1 MTTNRYVK
9 PTRRSVLT
17 SVGAVGVGGYG
28 FLRFRGASTAGDDGD
43 YTNYTLA
50 ETHGPQ
56 LLVGWYSTYNGH
68 LRSGAPIDGEAWEYD
83 STEGY
88 VDGVDAV
95 LADHPAVDIGNLLPG
110 DEGTLSVGL
119 FIQPGSESGRVW
131 MRLDSGAGSQLSEA
145 IEVTAWYDTGIF
157 GIGGCQG
164 AEQTSGTTIDTVTP
178 DGATLAEPGSLS
190 DGIEV
195 NSGLFDNGVIDPGE
209 RVCVALAW
217 SFPTG
222 NGNELQRSSTTFDLE
237 FVAVSADHEGNP
249 FEGGV

>member
-1 MTTNRYVK
+1 MTTKRYVE

-17 SVGAVGVGGYG
+17 SVGAAGVGGYG
-28 FLRFRGASTAGDDGD
+28 FLRFRGASTAGDGGE

-68 LRSGAPIDGEAWEYD
+68 LRSGTPTDGDAWGYD
-83 STEGY
+83 STEEY

-95 LADHPAVDIGNLLPG
+95 LADHPAVDVGNLLPG

-119 FIQPGSESGRVW
+119 VIRPGSESGRVW

-145 IEVTAWYDTGIF
+145 IGVDVWYDTGIF
-157 GIGGCQG
+157 GIGGCRG
-164 AEQTSGTTIDTVTP
+164 AEDGTAIDTITAP
-178 DGATLAEPGSLS
+178 GATLADPGPLS
-190 DGIEV
+190 DGIEI
-195 NSGLFDNGVIDPGE
+195 NSGLFDNGVIDPDE
-209 RVCVALAW
+209 RVCVALSW

-222 NGNELQRSSTTFDLE
+222 NGNELQHSSTTFDLE
-237 FVAVSADHEGNP
+237 FVAVSADHDGNP